1 MPFLNIKDWL
11 FEHKHQLGWW
21 FDKLCLL
28 AIVTVAYGLAV
39 SHPFIGGE
47 DWNVSMDGSRLFS
60 GIFIYGGRGVG
71 RLVGNA
77 WTYSLLW
84 NPFGLVQLG
93 ELIGISCVAMFIWKV
108 LRAEALW
115 VRATLSSLFLFGFPY
130 LVQGIMFRAI
140 GNNHGVSTLVF
151 IGLLTMIARGDRPRV
166 IDQLCVAC
174 LAAFLALAYEP
185 WLIFLVGVFLI
196 AIGAKLVPRLFGKL
210 RIYRMSTRQI
220 FAIGLPI
227 VGCLLL
233 RVFTLGGQ
241 GALPAYGVAP
251 SALFKLTI
259 VTARILMNILIDS
272 LPIGAIIGF
281 GVMRSTRHTAF
292 SKMGLWPL
300 FLFGSIFATV
310 VINFGYGILLKGGVI
325 DWRSRYVIMLTL
337 CAFYYS
343 VPWSSVGDWTQK
355 CTGMVAKR
363 SVGFAVALL
372 SLKLVYTVVFTFIIT
387 PVDRVGWMQYR
398 SRILARDPSVLQDF
412 TDFGQCDNKYCY
424 SFSGPGFAHQFILQY
439 WKGGTSAQLIPWL
452 PIEGFY

>member
-1 MPFLNIKDWL
+1 MPFLNIKDQL
-11 FEHKHQLGWW
+11 FEYKHQLDWW

-28 AIVTVAYGLAV
+28 VIGTVAYGLAV
-39 SHPFIGGE
+39 SHPFFWE
-47 DWNVSMDGSRLFS
+47 DWNVFKGGSDLVTAVFT
-60 GIFIYGGRGVG
+60 GRGRGFG
-71 RLVGNA
+71 RFVGNA
-77 WTYSLLW
+77 LSFSLVW

-93 ELIGISCVAMFIWKV
+93 ELIGISCIAMFIWKV

-130 LVQGIMFRAI
+130 FVHGIVFRAI
-140 GNNHGVSTLVF
+140 GNNHGISTLVF

-174 LAAFLALAYEP
+174 LAAFLALSYEP
-185 WLIFLVGVFLI
+185 WLMFLVGVSLI
-196 AIGAKLVPRLFGKL
+196 AIGAKLVPRLAGKF
-210 RIYRMSTRQI
+210 RIYKMSNREI

-227 VGCLLL
+227 AGCLLL
-233 RVFTLGGQ
+233 RAVSLEGQ
-241 GALPAYGVAP
+241 GAIPASGVAP

-259 VTARILMNILIDS
+259 VTARILMNLLVDS

-281 GVMRSTRHTAF
+281 GVMRSTKHPVF
-292 SKMGLWPL
+292 SKKGLWPH

-310 VINFGYGILLKGGVI
+310 AINFSYGLLLNGGVM
-325 DWRSRYVIMLTL
+325 DWRTRYVIMLML
-337 CAFYYS
+337 SAFYFS
-343 VPWSSVGDWTQK
+343 LPWGTIGDWIQER
-355 CTGMVAKR
+355 TGIVAKR
-363 SVGFAVALL
+363 GSGFAVALL
-372 SLKLVYTVVFTFIIT
+372 GLKLVYTIVFSFIIT
-387 PVDRVGWMQYR
+387 PVHRVEWMHYR

-424 SFSGPGFAHQFILQY
+424 SFSGPGFTHPYILQY

>member
-1 MPFLNIKDWL
+1 MPFLNIKDQL
-11 FEHKHQLGWW
+11 FEYKHQLDWW

-28 AIVTVAYGLAV
+28 VIGTVAYGLAV
-39 SHPFIGGE
+39 SHPFFWE
-47 DWNVSMDGSRLFS
+47 DWNVFKGGSDLVTAVFT
-60 GIFIYGGRGVG
+60 GRGRGFG
-71 RLVGNA
+71 RFVGNA
-77 WTYSLLW
+77 LSFSLVW

-93 ELIGISCVAMFIWKV
+93 ELIGISCIAMFIWKV

-130 LVQGIMFRAI
+130 FVHGIVFRAI
-140 GNNHGVSTLVF
+140 GNNHGISTLVF

-174 LAAFLALAYEP
+174 LAAFLALSYEP
-185 WLIFLVGVFLI
+185 WLMFLVGVSLL
-196 AIGAKLVPRLFGKL
+196 AIGAKLVPRLAGKL
-210 RIYRMSTRQI
+210 RIYKMSNREI

-227 VGCLLL
+227 AGCLVL
-233 RVFTLGGQ
+233 RVFTLEGQ
-241 GALPAYGVAP
+241 GAIPAGGVAP

-259 VTARILMNILIDS
+259 VTARILMNILVDS

-281 GVMRSTRHTAF
+281 GVMRSTKHPVF
-292 SKMGLWPL
+292 SKKGLWPH

-310 VINFGYGILLKGGVI
+310 ATNFSYGLLLNGGVM
-325 DWRSRYVIMLTL
+325 DWRTRYVIMLML
-337 CAFYYS
+337 SAFYFS
-343 VPWSSVGDWTQK
+343 LPWGTIGDWIQER
-355 CTGMVAKR
+355 TGIVAKR
-363 SVGFAVALL
+363 GSGFAVALL
-372 SLKLVYTVVFTFIIT
+372 GLKLVYTIVFSFIIT
-387 PVDRVGWMQYR
+387 PVHRLEWMHYR

-424 SFSGPGFAHQFILQY
+424 SFSGPGFTHPYILQY